1 MPVSIKKI
9 EQATCFTTESI
20 LGVPLITKEKVIGVL
35 EVINKHNDNFTEAD
49 EDLLLVLGVQAAVA
63 IENARCSNN
72 PT

>member
-1 MPVSIKKI
+1 M
-9 EQATCFTTESI
+9 
-20 LGVPLITKEKVIGVL
+20 PLITKEKVIGVL